1 MVDVQPFF
9 EKPPASVNDL
19 RAGFGLDDPFRSGNF
34 VTLHLYILRSNPT
47 ELRSDFDSLFLVNHS
62 VMKNSRY
69 GGLVGLGGVGV
80 QNDVATLKPFLGEGL
95 PFDLAHCTRARC
107 NTFFGHTL
115 RRQAHVRTN
124 SKMQRT

>member
-1 MVDVQPFF
+1 M
-9 EKPPASVNDL
+9 
-19 RAGFGLDDPFRSGNF
+19 
-34 VTLHLYILRSNPT
+34 TLHLYILRSNPT

-107 NTFFGHTL
+107 PEL
-115 RRQAHVRTN
+115 RRHWLEIDAVYQC
-124 SKMQRT
+124 